1 MINVEYPRRGFV
13 VEEIVEGCKTE
24 GCNAEKFVVN
34 SWEHYGE
41 DTFNDLTKGC
51 KRGEHSASYGD
62 IEGACPKC
70 RKPVIYKNYFVV
82 TSDASDIKT
91 AEDAVAYAVNVL
103 QAPFPEGE
111 ALIAT
116 DAQWS
121 FNYAHSV
128 LKGRFL
134 LGEALI
140 ATDAQFS
147 LAYARDISKAPFPLG
162 EKAIATNA
170 GDSYYYATQV
180 LQAPFP
186 LGEAVIATDAHY
198 FKKYKE
204 LFPESQVVEPAPPKV
219 KDKEYYEKKI
229 KVEFTFSVHQLKIL
243 LESTS
248 YFLDGMED
256 DEEHEFK
263 ANKVD
268 VAELNQTLEKIV
280 KRDNKFP

>member
-1 MINVEYPRRGFV
+1 MINIKYPRRGFV
-13 VEEIVEGCKTE
+13 VEEVTEGCKTE
-24 GCNAEKFVVN
+24 GCPAEKLIVIPF
-34 SWEHYGE
+34 EDYGE
-41 DTFNDLTKGC
+41 KNFNELTENMT
-51 KRGEHSASYGD
+51 RGQNAYD
-62 IEGACPKC
+62 DYIEGACPICKKAVTFN
-70 RKPVIYKNYFVV
+70 RHFIV
-82 TSDASDIKT
+82 TSDTKTLKT
-91 AEDAVAYAVNVL
+91 AEDAVNYAVHIL
-103 QAPFPEGE
+103 KKPFPEGE

-116 DAQWS
+116 SVDNAYR
-121 FNYAHSV
+121 YAAGL
-128 LKGRFL
+128 LK
-134 LGEALI
+134 
-140 ATDAQFS
+140 S
-147 LAYARDISKAPFPLG
+147 PFPLG
-162 EKAIATNA
+162 EAVISTDAEY
-170 GDSYYYATQV
+170 SYYYATQV

-186 LGEAVIATDAHY
+186 LGEAAIAKDAHY

-229 KVEFTFSVHQLKIL
+229 KVEFTFSVHELKIL